1 METQF
6 YDVFVTEGENPTFAY
21 RTGLTTYTEG
31 LRDGIFTALG
41 WNGAGYMALAQDGY
55 DPTILNPADYI
66 APQAF
71 ELELDGQS
79 LMSHWAYEGLERLE
93 GKDNLTVK
101 ITLRHT
107 VRPVTVRVCTLLD
120 GSCVFSRWLEIE
132 NRSQSPAAL
141 GRLAVLSGGLETTLR
156 WQNHIKDQNAGSPYR
171 LGYFEYTSHMHE
183 GMFRWHEVPNA
194 TYSFG
199 GRYSRLRYRHPF
211 FVLENRGKGTCFIG
225 QLAYSGGYKFT
236 FDVNHENYGLA
247 TEHNH
252 CYMGFA
258 AETDG
263 LKPQRVLA
271 PGETVSSPELLIG
284 MVNGDMDM
292 AVNGMHAHIRKS
304 VMMPQAR
311 GRGCWI
317 ETAGGGEINLDKECV
332 DRCAGHGY
340 DIFYIDAGWYF
351 PQGYDCLA
359 MTGSWEVDKDRY
371 PNGIR
376 ELRDY
381 CHEKGLLF
389 GLWMEPERIGSLS
402 PAVKTHGDFVTKG
415 YNDKNNG
422 GYPEQGVGGLVDLSR
437 PEAAQWVEDEMAK
450 MIEQSGVD
458 MFRLDF
464 NHVYNAPYSYNLRDG
479 YLENADYRYNENF
492 AAIMRRLRERFPDVI
507 FENCASGGGRTD
519 LGAVKYFSHT
529 WVTDN
534 PVSPRSFDITNGMT
548 MCLPPELIDRLI
560 TTMGAH
566 SMADLDFQL
575 RQMLFVRPTAHHGHG
590 IGTPMDAVENPQQQ
604 ARIWHFMDL
613 YKNFV
618 TPFIETSK
626 IYHHTPT
633 LDGEDSRGLGILE
646 LVAADSSRA
655 MLGVFRLADG
665 GDDGLTVRFK
675 GIDASKRYLVRTDN
689 AGEQFELD
697 GRVLKYEGLRLA
709 PGTSLTSELILL
721 TALS

>member
-1 METQF
+1 
-6 YDVFVTEGENPTFAY
+6 
-21 RTGLTTYTEG
+21 
-31 LRDGIFTALG
+31 
-41 WNGAGYMALAQDGY
+41 
-55 DPTILNPADYI
+55 
-66 APQAF
+66 
-71 ELELDGQS
+71 
-79 LMSHWAYEGLERLE
+79 
-93 GKDNLTVK
+93 
-101 ITLRHT
+101 
-107 VRPVTVRVCTLLD
+107 
-120 GSCVFSRWLEIE
+120 
-132 NRSQSPAAL
+132 
-141 GRLAVLSGGLETTLR
+141 
-156 WQNHIKDQNAGSPYR
+156 
-171 LGYFEYTSHMHE
+171 
-183 GMFRWHEVPNA
+183 
-194 TYSFG
+194 
-199 GRYSRLRYRHPF
+199 
-211 FVLENRGKGTCFIG
+211 
-225 QLAYSGGYKFT
+225 
-236 FDVNHENYGLA
+236 
-247 TEHNH
+247 
-252 CYMGFA
+252 
-258 AETDG
+258 
-263 LKPQRVLA
+263 
-271 PGETVSSPELLIG
+271 
-284 MVNGDMDM
+284 
-292 AVNGMHAHIRKS
+292 
-304 VMMPQAR
+304 
-311 GRGCWI
+311 
-317 ETAGGGEINLDKECV
+317 
-332 DRCAGHGY
+332 
-340 DIFYIDAGWYF
+340 
-351 PQGYDCLA
+351 
-359 MTGSWEVDKDRY
+359 
-371 PNGIR
+371 
-376 ELRDY
+376 
-381 CHEKGLLF
+381 
-389 GLWMEPERIGSLS
+389 
-402 PAVKTHGDFVTKG
+402 
-415 YNDKNNG
+415 
-422 GYPEQGVGGLVDLSR
+422 
-437 PEAAQWVEDEMAK
+437 MAK

-626 IYHHTPT
+626 IYHHTPA